1 MSKRKINDIKNN
13 SVRKFVNSIYDKCNL
28 KSINIINYCLV
39 HDIFIFVIAFI
50 ILFNNNLFYLSIVL
64 LIISLDAFSIV
75 VLHKCPLTSLEEKYL
90 KKSSC
95 EERKQLLK
103 KLGISYNCNHE
114 YENQIE
120 LLINVWMLVSGK
132 CLIII
137 LLKTLNI
144 QLIDYCNLYVTTNN
158 K

>member
-13 SVRKFVNSIYDKCNL
+13 SIRKFVSYIYDKFNL
-28 KSINIINYCLV
+28 KSINFTNYCLL

-50 ILFNNNLFYLSIVL
+50 ILFNNDLLYLLIIL

-75 VLHKCPLTSLEEKYL
+75 VLHKCPLTTLEEKYL

-95 EERKQLLK
+95 QERKQLLK

-137 LLKTLNI
+137 LLKTLNVK
-144 QLIDYCNLYVTTNN
+144 LIDYSNLYVT

>member
-13 SVRKFVNSIYDKCNL
+13 SIRKFVHLIYDKFNL
-28 KSINIINYCLV
+28 KNINFTNYSLV

-50 ILFNNNLFYLSIVL
+50 ILFNNNLLYLSIIL
-64 LIISLDAFSIV
+64 LIVSLDAFSIV

-120 LLINVWMLVSGK
+120 LLINVWMLVAGK

-137 LLKTLNI
+137 LLKTLNVK
-144 QLIDYCNLYVTTNN
+144 LIDYSNLYVI